1 MLKLFRRVKM
11 QDLISLAT
19 LGYVAIGA
27 LIGFISGFF
36 GIGGGG
42 ILVPVMMYLGY
53 DVKHAIGVSVVQ
65 MIFSSIFGSFV
76 NFKSKILDVTP
87 ALVLGFGGFCGALC
101 SGFIVSYF
109 SSKFLLGVLVAT
121 QIFNLTRLFK
131 TPSEPVGAANESKAP
146 LFFIGLIVGAV
157 AISVGIGGSVLV
169 MPILVSF
176 LNYDIK
182 KAVGTGLFFVAFS
195 STAGF
200 ISLAVHGFVH
210 YGTGVA
216 LGLGS
221 LAGVYAGVKTSHS
234 IGKKAQKR
242 WMIALIVAILCVTIK
257 KFIALN

>member
-1 MLKLFRRVKM
+1 M
-11 QDLISLAT
+11 
-19 LGYVAIGA
+19 
-27 LIGFISGFF
+27 
-36 GIGGGG
+36 
-42 ILVPVMMYLGY
+42 
-53 DVKHAIGVSVVQ
+53 
-65 MIFSSIFGSFV
+65 
-76 NFKSKILDVTP
+76 
-87 ALVLGFGGFCGALC
+87 
-101 SGFIVSYF
+101 
-109 SSKFLLGVLVAT
+109 
-121 QIFNLTRLFK
+121 
-131 TPSEPVGAANESKAP
+131 
-146 LFFIGLIVGAV
+146 

-200 ISLAVHGFVH
+200 ISLAAHGFVY

-221 LAGVYAGVKTSHS
+221 LAGVYAGVKTSHR

-257 KFIALN
+257 KFIVLN